1 VTVIDSSGVVD
12 YLLGAEGE
20 QAVARLIA
28 AERELAAPDVLVFEV
43 LAALRRMVLGG
54 GVSPSRAAGA
64 VDDLGDAPITLFAS
78 LPLRFRAWELREN
91 VTVGDGL
98 FVALAEQLAEPL
110 ATCDRRLMATVDAR
124 ADVRVDVLALR
135 ATDREP

>member
-12 YLLGAEGE
+12 YLLGADTER
-20 QAVARLIA
+20 AVARLIA
-28 AERELAAPDVLVFEV
+28 DERELAAPDVLVFEV

-54 GVSPSRAAGA
+54 GVSASRAEGA
-64 VDDLGDAPITLFAS
+64 VADLADVPIRLFAT

-91 VTVGDGL
+91 ATAGDGL

-110 ATCDRRLMATVDAR
+110 ATRDRRLMAVVDAR
-124 ADVRVDVLALR
+124 ADVHVDVIAL
-135 ATDREP
+135 PVG